1 MKQIITVYCDGSE
14 TKAVVL
20 SKEKDQVKIH
30 KAASLTLM
38 QKMGEK
44 ASVNKNVLADLG
56 VDDTGGDISFE
67 NIDDAKVSSNSSD
80 SSDWGVLSA
89 ALEGVNLNKAQFV
102 PVVTE
107 PVLNYHVYEGVKEED
122 SKKLTNLIL
131 DDIDRSKNIL
141 VSKDYMDYTELSD
154 GSIQTA
160 FVEGDIPCV
169 EFVNSF
175 ANYNGKKFYKIP
187 TIKSAELSLAYYVA
201 KKNKFFPEDH
211 TLIIYTGKEYSKLIF
226 LEGQKF
232 KHIGATVDIGTQN
245 LHTYDVYFSKIL
257 LEMENGGIPRLDNV
271 ILCGEDNSENLL
283 LSFYGTFP
291 EANVTEL
298 QFEDFEKEGLHL
310 DEGESLTNFSI
321 PIAAGLEFFDE
332 EEKSYKGINILPN
345 YIRENQKMFQ
355 FGWHS
360 YAMFPLLFAAAFL
373 FSYNITEN
381 KTHIAELDKEI
392 TQLTD
397 LKVKNEALLTEIADY
412 DGKIS
417 AFGKTQTILDS
428 ASAGAEVW
436 GKALKR
442 VSDFIGSNRNFWV
455 TQINADS
462 KGDVTLKG
470 YSLSKSIV
478 PQFAGFNQSSIL
490 KSVLYEPLRE
500 KNAYAYILKYNTN
513 NLEYGDE
520 QEN

>member
-20 SKEKDQVKIH
+20 SKEKDQIKIH
-30 KAASLTLM
+30 KAASLTLTN
-38 QKMGEK
+38 KMSEN
-44 ASVNKNVLADLG
+44 ASVGKNVLADFNME
-56 VDDTGGDISFE
+56 DSGGDISFE
-67 NIDDAKVSSNSSD
+67 NIDDAKVSSNPSD
-80 SSDWGVLSA
+80 SSDWGVLTS
-89 ALEGVNLNKAQFV
+89 ALEGINLNQAQFV

-107 PVLNYHVYEGVKEED
+107 PVLNYHVYEGVKED
-122 SKKLTNLIL
+122 DPKKMKNLIL
-131 DDIDRSKNIL
+131 EDIDRSKNIL
-141 VSKDYMDYTELSD
+141 VSRDHLDYTELAD
-154 GSIQTA
+154 GSVQTA

-169 EFVNSF
+169 TFINSF

-187 TIKSAELSLAYYVA
+187 SIKSAELSLAYYVA

-298 QFEDFEKEGLHL
+298 KFDDFEKEGLHL

-332 EEKSYKGINILPN
+332 EDKKYKGINILPN
-345 YIRENQKMFQ
+345 YIKENQKMFQ

-360 YAMFPLLFAAAFL
+360 FAMFPLLFAAAFF
-373 FSYNITEN
+373 FSYNISSN
-381 KTHIAELDKEI
+381 KSKITELDNEI
-392 TQLTD
+392 VKLTD
-397 LKVKNEALLTEIADY
+397 LKVRNESLLTEIADY
-412 DGKIS
+412 DAKVS

-428 ASAGAEVW
+428 ASAGAEIW
-436 GKALKR
+436 GKTLKR
-442 VSDFIGSNRNFWV
+442 VSDFVGSNRSFWI
-455 TQINADS
+455 TQVNADS
-462 KGDVTLKG
+462 KGEVTVKG
-470 YSLSKSIV
+470 YSLSKNII
-478 PQFAGFNQSSIL
+478 PQFAEYNQSSVL

-500 KNAYAYILKYNTN
+500 KNAYAYTLQYNTN
-513 NLEYGDE
+513 NLEDGNE